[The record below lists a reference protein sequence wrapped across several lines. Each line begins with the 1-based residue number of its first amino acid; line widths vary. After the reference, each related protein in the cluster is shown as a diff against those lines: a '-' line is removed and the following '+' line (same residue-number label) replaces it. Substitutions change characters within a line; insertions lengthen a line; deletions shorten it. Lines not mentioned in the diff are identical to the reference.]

1 MDRMGMNDAC
11 DEVFNRRHRPIEL
24 SDSDRNI
31 MADLQHE
38 ACEGHCIDCGACIE
52 PEFTDLVFIA
62 FQEDYCWECALHAY
76 RECPCDVCVKRS
88 NLEDGCP

>member
-1 MDRMGMNDAC
+1 MA
-11 DEVFNRRHRPIEL
+11 EVN
-24 SDSDRNI
+24 
-31 MADLQHE
+31 
-38 ACEGHCIDCGACIE
+38 CIDCGAEVE
-52 PEFTDLVFIA
+52 PEFTDFVFIA